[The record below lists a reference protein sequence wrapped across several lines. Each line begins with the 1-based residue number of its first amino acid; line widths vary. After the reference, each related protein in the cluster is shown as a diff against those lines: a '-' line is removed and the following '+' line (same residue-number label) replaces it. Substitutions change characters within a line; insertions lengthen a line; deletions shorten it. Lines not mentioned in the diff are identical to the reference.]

1 MNKITA
7 ILMLL
12 ASIALSSCASTSS
25 SLQRATAENIGTDP
39 GAVEVSNINRSAM
52 EVNWTAIANGK
63 KYKCSADDMVRRPH
77 CREGS

>member
-1 MNKITA
+1 MSKIIA
-7 ILMLL
+7 ISMLL
-12 ASIALSSCASTSS
+12 ASIALSSCASNPS
-25 SLQRATAENIGTDP
+25 SLKRATAENIGADP
-39 GAVEVSNINRSAM
+39 GAVEVSNINRSTM